1 MLERLQKLNVQK
13 RSSTI
18 RLQGRIL
25 FLTED
30 PSLIRSQLLG
40 EDLDW
45 NPSIKLR
52 DDISTDEITPAWIC
66 YHYDDRLG
74 NYPYT
79 GLKCGDELPIV
90 EGAVRA
96 SGFVACV
103 SGKRRGKGS
112 SREQAP
118 YAEMAAGIRIVI
130 AENIER
136 IYRQNCQNLGMFV
149 STDFSLIDAIREGR
163 EIPLSAFTDGE
174 DLITRQIVEYGGF
187 FEFNVARARGEVTL
201 PEPRSASRPLNVAE
215 KIIARHWVKNL
226 KDDDVGVP
234 AVTAGDAGFVKVDVR
249 FSHEYVTPMAAM
261 AFEENLGKDAKVVDP
276 SSIFF
281 FRDHLTFLKDV
292 MPKEK
297 SHLLALANELAR
309 KQQEFAD
316 AQGVRLH
323 GETPEGGSEAI
334 CHSKILQDYAEP
346 GQIIIG
352 SDSHTPHSGAIG
364 CLAFGIGT
372 TAVFNGWVTKDTRIT
387 VPESVLIRVNGRRPA
402 AVTAK
407 DFMLQ
412 ILAHPTV
419 KSGGMIGK
427 IVEYGGEAVR
437 ELGIDE
443 RATMTNMA
451 AEVGAFTGIIVADEK
466 TAQFLVERGMS
477 RADAEALVAE
487 WQPDEGCVYA
497 DVIDIDAS
505 RLRPLVATPGD
516 PGNGVTIDSLDRVPI
531 EIAYGGSCTA
541 GKKEDMDM
549 YAAVLAAGLEHGR
562 KVHPNVTFWIQF
574 GSKEVKEYC
583 AEQGYLDVF
592 ERAGAKTIE
601 PSCGACI
608 NAGPG
613 VSTRKDQ
620 ITVSAINR
628 NFPGRS
634 GPGQMY
640 LASPLTVAASALA
653 GEIVAY
659 EPDEETAGVG

>member
-1 MLERLQKLNVQK
+1 MIERLQQLNVQK
-13 RSSTI
+13 RPSTI
-18 RLQGRIL
+18 KLQGRVL

-30 PSLIRSQLLG
+30 PDLIRRQLEG

-45 NPSIKLR
+45 DPSIPLR
-52 DDISTDEITPAWIC
+52 NDISTDEITPAWIC

-74 NYPYT
+74 NFPYT
-79 GLKCGDELPIV
+79 GLKCGDVLPIG
-90 EGAVRA
+90 EGTVRA
-96 SGFVACV
+96 GGFVACV

-118 YAEMAAGIRIVI
+118 YAELVAGIQIVI
-130 AENIER
+130 AENVER
-136 IYRQNCQNLGMFV
+136 IYRQNCQNLGMYV

-187 FEFNVARARGEVTL
+187 FEFNVARARGEAEL
-201 PEPRSASRPLNVAE
+201 PAPTDAPRPLNLVE
-215 KIIARHWVKNL
+215 KIIARHWVNDL
-226 KDDDVGVP
+226 KSGDVGVP
-234 AVTAGDAGFVKVDVR
+234 AIQTGDAGFVKVDVR

-261 AFEENLGKDAKVVDP
+261 AFEEQLGMEAKPVDP
-276 SSIFF
+276 ESIFF

-292 MPKEK
+292 MPEEK
-297 SHLLALANELAR
+297 AHLLALANELAE

-316 AQGVRLH
+316 RQGITLH
-323 GETPEGGSEAI
+323 GETGEGGSEAI
-334 CHSKILQDYAEP
+334 CHSKILQSYAEP

-387 VPESVLIRVNGRRPA
+387 VPESVLIKVNGARPA
-402 AVTAK
+402 GVTAK

-412 ILAHPTV
+412 ILAHPKV
-419 KSGGMIGK
+419 KGGGMIGK
-427 IVEYGGEAVR
+427 IVEYGGDAVKA
-437 ELGIDE
+437 LSVDE

-451 AEVGAFTGIIVADEK
+451 AEVGAFTGIVRPDARTVDY
-466 TAQFLVERGMS
+466 LVERGMD
-477 RADAEALVAE
+477 RAAADALVAE
-487 WQPDEGCVYA
+487 WQPDEGCGYA
-497 DVIDIDAS
+497 DVIEIDAS
-505 RLRPLVATPGD
+505 ALSPLVATPGD
-516 PGNGVTIDSLDRVPI
+516 PGNGVAISDLGAVKID
-531 EIAYGGSCTA
+531 IAYGGSCTA
-541 GKKEDMDM
+541 GKQEDMDM
-549 YAAVLAAGLEHGR
+549 YARVLADGLEKGKR
-562 KVHPNVTFWIQF
+562 VHDDVTFWIQF
-574 GSKEVKEYC
+574 GSTEVKAYC

-592 ERAGAKTIE
+592 EKAGAKTIE

-613 VSTRKDQ
+613 VSTNRDQ
-620 ITVSAINR
+620 VTVSAINR

-659 EPDEETAGVG
+659 LENDAG